1 MVEGQRDTR
10 LMKIDSELV
19 RGLISSQ
26 FPEWGD
32 LPVVPVKVSGWDNR
46 NFHLGS
52 DMIVRL
58 PSAAAYAPQVEKEH
72 LWLPRL
78 APLLP
83 VAIPEPIALGSP
95 AFNYPWHWSIYR
107 WIDGE
112 TVDACATVDLNL
124 LAFDLAKFLR
134 ALQAI
139 DPQNGPLSGAHNF
152 YRGASISVYDEETR
166 GAIAALKNR
175 IDAALAIKIWER
187 GMASSWDKDPVW
199 VHGDVSAGNLL
210 INEGR
215 LTAVIDFGL
224 LSIGDPACDLVMAWT
239 VFDDVS
245 RKIFRETLPLDQ
257 QTWDRARA
265 WALWKSLIVMLDPDK
280 SNAVEAKQSLR
291 TYQEIVADS
300 ASM

>member
-1 MVEGQRDTR
+1 
-10 LMKIDSELV
+10 
-19 RGLISSQ
+19 
-26 FPEWGD
+26 
-32 LPVVPVKVSGWDNR
+32 
-46 NFHLGS
+46 
-52 DMIVRL
+52 
-58 PSAAAYAPQVEKEH
+58 
-72 LWLPRL
+72 
-78 APLLP
+78 
-83 VAIPEPIALGSP
+83 
-95 AFNYPWHWSIYR
+95 
-107 WIDGE
+107 
-112 TVDACATVDLNL
+112 
-124 LAFDLAKFLR
+124 
-134 ALQAI
+134 
-139 DPQNGPLSGAHNF
+139 
-152 YRGASISVYDEETR
+152 
-166 GAIAALKNR
+166 
-175 IDAALAIKIWER
+175 
-187 GMASSWDKDPVW
+187 MASSWDKDPVW